1 MDYLPTQN
9 DACFNQ
15 IYYCNVSGKDIGD
28 KILMPASALD
38 RLAMLEI
45 SYPMLFQLCNPLTG
59 HVSHCGV
66 LEFTAEEG
74 FICLPQWM
82 MENLRLEEGSV
93 ALIKNVDL
101 VKGTYIKLQP
111 HTTTF
116 VELSNPK
123 SVLENTLGSFTCLT
137 RGDTIMIM
145 HDNKKY
151 YIDVVE
157 AKPSSAI
164 SVVETDCEV
173 DFAPPLDCQER
184 ELERLVKRLSI
195 EDDKEQPLSFSQHPT
210 ESKEDQEQSAAMQ
223 EFIAF
228 TGAAKRLDGKAVASI
243 PVKDCPP
250 VQKEQR
256 TAVAR
261 ADAGSS
267 NNSSKHGKLVFG
279 SSMAEARN
287 ASRKLIK
294 EDGKGES
301 LEKEEEKFKPF
312 TGRSFKLADE

>member
-1 MDYLPTQN
+1 MP
-9 DACFNQ
+9 AFNQ
-15 IYYCNVSGKDIGD
+15 IYYCNLSEKDIGD

-82 MENLRLEEGSV
+82 MENLRLEKGSV

-101 VKGTYIKLQP
+101 VKGT
-111 HTTTF
+111 
-116 VELSNPK
+116 ELHLS
-123 SVLENTLGSFTCLT
+123 
-137 RGDTIMIM
+137 DTWRYY
-145 HDNKKY
+145 HDNARQPKRY

-157 AKPSSAI
+157 AEPSSAI
-164 SVVETDCEV
+164 SIVETDCEV

-210 ESKEDQEQSAAMQ
+210 KSKEDQEQSAAMQ

-228 TGAAKRLDGKAVASI
+228 TGAARRLDGKAVASI

-256 TAVAR
+256 PAVAT

>member
-1 MDYLPTQN
+1 MTYATSMDYLPTQN

-15 IYYCNVSGKDIGD
+15 IYYCNVSEKDIGD

-82 MENLRLEEGSV
+82 MENLRLEKGSV

-145 HDNKKY
+145 HDSKKY

-157 AKPSSAI
+157 AEPSSAI
-164 SVVETDCEV
+164 SIVETDCEV

-210 ESKEDQEQSAAMQ
+210 KSKRRSRTVSGDA
-223 EFIAF
+223 
-228 TGAAKRLDGKAVASI
+228 RVHRVHRRGKATLDQATT
-243 PVKDCPP
+243 PVNM
-250 VQKEQR
+250 
-256 TAVAR
+256 
-261 ADAGSS
+261 GSS
-267 NNSSKHGKLVFG
+267 VFG

>member
-15 IYYCNVSGKDIGD
+15 IYYCDVSEKDIGD

-82 MENLRLEEGSV
+82 MENLRLEKGS
-93 ALIKNVDL
+93 
-101 VKGTYIKLQP
+101 GTYIKLQP

-164 SVVETDCEV
+164 SIVETDCEV

-210 ESKEDQEQSAAMQ
+210 GSKEDQEQSAMQ

-228 TGAAKRLDGKAVASI
+228 TGAARRLDGKAVASI

-256 TAVAR
+256 PAVAT

-279 SSMAEARN
+279 SSMAEAR
-287 ASRKLIK
+287 
-294 EDGKGES
+294 ES

-312 TGRSFKLADE
+312 TGISFKLTDE

>member
-15 IYYCNVSGKDIGD
+15 IYYCDVSEKDIGD

-82 MENLRLEEGSV
+82 MENLRLEKGSV

-101 VKGTYIKLQP
+101 LKGTYIKLQP

-123 SVLENTLGSFTCLT
+123 SVLENTLGELYF
-137 RGDTIMIM
+137 I
-145 HDNKKY
+145 
-151 YIDVVE
+151 
-157 AKPSSAI
+157 
-164 SVVETDCEV
+164 VETDCEV

-210 ESKEDQEQSAAMQ
+210 ESKEDQEQSAMQ

-228 TGAAKRLDGKAVASI
+228 TGAARRLDGKAVASI

-256 TAVAR
+256 PAVAT

-267 NNSSKHGKLVFG
+267 NNSSKHGKARLWFKHGRG
-279 SSMAEARN
+279 S
-287 ASRKLIK
+287 
-294 EDGKGES
+294 
-301 LEKEEEKFKPF
+301 
-312 TGRSFKLADE
+312 